1 MKEIL
6 LNSSMLIMFDLATF
20 IVGMLITIVL
30 CFIAFIL
37 YSIKQCLDE
46 DVETEV
52 KVIPVNFDNE
62 EYEEFDP

>member
-37 YSIKQCLDE
+37 YSIKQSLDE